1 MPESALELQNIAGS
15 AVVYRMSPLGHFS
28 QSEEPPLSGHR
39 SPFVLN
45 SFCTEDNVL
54 ECRSYINQEAS
65 SLGLRAVWTQSDGP
79 AELNVVAVLNSM
91 YDLIQL
97 HRQGLRTLDNM
108 EVERLRSCS
117 NAELLQLS
125 NTRLKGQLELSKR
138 ENTSLVEKERQLQ
151 LKVKNLQSCLKNEK
165 EEVQRLQ
172 NIIASRASQ
181 YNHDMKRKEREFVK
195 LKERLNQLLV
205 DKKEKKQVMEVLNY
219 VGRADGKRSL
229 WKTVRTEARHE
240 GEMYRTLLSDYDGRQ
255 RELVLEN
262 SEQRKVLQQMKRD
275 MVSLLRSTKPTRRG
289 EKPGDPQ
296 TQVGNKYSEDEEEV
310 FESSKEEVEGSC
322 VDAREKLTNSIRLK
336 WRKLKSHMERLD
348 SQASLVQAVEGAGHN
363 AILLE
368 THGQEMERLK
378 LEIQQCRDF
387 IHSQQQLLQQRL
399 TSPCEEEAASLTP
412 GSHMLEER
420 GRPGERG
427 RLGEEWRALEEQ
439 RTHFE
444 KERRNFTEAA
454 IRLSHE
460 RMIFEEDRATWLKH
474 QFLNLTPFT
483 DQNKPQM
490 TKSES
495 ALSICELEAAS
506 VFSPECLHGSPS
518 LVTSSS
524 PRCQLLQT
532 QSTAD
537 LYRSLHPAPENSQS
551 PTKPGRING
560 CIGEPPVGSCGGMAT
575 VHK

>member
-1 MPESALELQNIAGS
+1 MPESALEHQNTAGS

-28 QSEEPPLSGHR
+28 QSEAPSLSGHR
-39 SPFVLN
+39 SPFVLT

-54 ECRSYINQEAS
+54 ECRSYINQEVS
-65 SLGLRAVWTQSDGP
+65 SLGLRAVWTPTDGP
-79 AELNVVAVLNSM
+79 AELNVVAGLNSL
-91 YDLIQL
+91 YELIQL
-97 HRQGLRTLDNM
+97 HRQGLRALDDM
-108 EVERLRSCS
+108 EVERQRSAS
-117 NAELLQLS
+117 NTELLQLS

-138 ENTSLVEKERQLQ
+138 ENTSLLEKERQLQ

-181 YNHDMKRKEREFVK
+181 YNHDMKRKEREFGK

-205 DKKEKKQVMEVLNY
+205 DKKEKKQAMEVLNY
-219 VGRADGKRSL
+219 VERADGKRSM
-229 WKTVRTEARHE
+229 WKTGRTEARHE
-240 GEMYRTLLSDYDGRQ
+240 GEVYRTLLSDYDARQ

-275 MVSLLRSTKPTRRG
+275 MVSLLRGSKPARR
-289 EKPGDPQ
+289 EETPGDPQ
-296 TQVGNKYSEDEEEV
+296 TQGDSEDSEEV
-310 FESSKEEVEGSC
+310 FESSKEEFEGSC

-348 SQASLVQAVEGAGHN
+348 SQASLVQAGEGAEPD
-363 AILLE
+363 AVPLE

-378 LEIQQCRDF
+378 LEIQQCKDF

-399 TSPCEEEAASLTP
+399 TSPCEEEEAAAIPP
-412 GSHMLEER
+412 GSPMQGEG

-427 RLGEEWRALEEQ
+427 RLGEDWRALEEQ

-444 KERRNFTEAA
+444 KERKTFTEAA

-460 RMIFEEDRATWLKH
+460 RMMFEEDRATWLKH
-474 QFLNLTPFT
+474 QFLHWTPFT
-483 DQNKPQM
+483 DQNQPEM
-490 TKSES
+490 TEG
-495 ALSICELEAAS
+495 EQEAAS
-506 VFSPECLHGSPS
+506 VFSPECLPGSPS
-518 LVTSSS
+518 PETSSS
-524 PRCQLLQT
+524 PRCQALQT

-537 LYRSLHPAPENSQS
+537 PYRSLPPSPESSHS
-551 PTKPGRING
+551 PTQPITING
-560 CIGEPPVGSCGGMAT
+560 CIGELPIGSSGGTAT
-575 VHK
+575 VRTQLTS